1 MSSGVCS
8 RMSKYLAQNLQSKQ
22 KDWNEATQKRLA
34 MTTSMLSSMKGLK
47 MLGVTNYAAGL
58 VQHLRKQEL
67 HMASRVRWMMVAYN
81 ASVFVIVASI
91 NKKGQYLDTET
102 AFTTTALLGLVTHP
116 ANMIMTIIPQAV
128 GSLAGFQRIQD
139 YLLQPPRSDSR
150 VLLRDSDDA
159 MTGPAPAI
167 VIERVA
173 IHPNTSK
180 PPIVSNIDLEVAR
193 GSLVM
198 CSGPVGCGKSALA
211 KALIGELPISSGT
224 ISLSSKR
231 IGYCAQAPWLPV
243 GTFKEAI
250 CGFLP
255 EDQTWYEEVLQLCCL
270 KVDLEGLSMGDQ
282 TMIGSRGLNLSGG
295 QRQRVALARALYA
308 RCDIMLLD
316 DSFSALDGKTER
328 QIVDNLIGSEGYF
341 KKAGVTALIIT
352 NSTSYFKL
360 ADQLLILGNGFVA
373 YKGTWD
379 DLPQKPGEIL
389 KFNHDESHDQSSVQ
403 EVKMDKTVLKQKL
416 KVEEGISDLSR
427 AAGDF
432 SLYEIFKLIVQT
444 ALLFTA
450 QKMMTLA
457 FPLVVVAIYV
467 VQRVYL
473 RTSRQLRLLDL
484 ESQSAVYS
492 SFLESLDGL
501 ATIRAFGWE
510 KQVEK
515 ANIRSLDKSQQP
527 AYIFSRL
534 KNLEEQT
541 PKEDKP
547 GEDYIP
553 KLPWPSA
560 GVVEINDVT
569 VAYNSEAVALQNVT
583 IKVSGGQ
590 QLVICGRTGSGK
602 STLLLALL
610 RLLDAS
616 SGSIKVDGV
625 DLSLVP
631 RSLIREDCFITVCQ
645 DVFILDQTSLRFN
658 LNPMSMVGW
667 RGLADVLIIDVLRR
681 TGLWSHFKS
690 GGSDVTPSE
699 AKEILDT
706 PMSSLPQM
714 STGQTQLFALSRAI
728 LQKAMDGAEVSVIG
742 SRHPGKKI
750 LLLDEA
756 TASLDPETEAAMG
769 RIIHEEFTAQG
780 HTVIAISHRLG
791 GLAENMREG
800 RDAVA
805 LLSNGRIEKIGGVHD
820 VLGTMVL
827 ES

>member
-1 MSSGVCS
+1 MIFFCS

-81 ASVFVIVASI
+81 ASANALGLFAPIITLMVFVIVASI

-150 VLLRDSDDA
+150 VLLIESDDA
-159 MTGPAPAI
+159 TTEVAPAI
-167 VIERVA
+167 VIERVV
-173 IHPNTSK
+173 IQPNASK
-180 PPIVSNIDLEVAR
+180 PPIVSNVDVDITR

-231 IGYCAQAPWLPV
+231 IGYCAQSPWLPG
-243 GTFKEAI
+243 GTLKEAI

-255 EDQTWYEEVLQLCCL
+255 EDQSWYEEVIQLCCL
-270 KVDLEGLSMGDQ
+270 KEDLEALSTGDQ

-341 KKAGVTALIIT
+341 KKAGVTAFIIT

-360 ADQLLILGNGFVA
+360 ADQLLILGNGSVT

-379 DLPQKPGEIL
+379 DLAQKPGEIL
-389 KFNHDESHDQSSVQ
+389 KFNDDESHDQHSMQ

-432 SLYEIFKLIVQT
+432 SLYGYYITAYWLQKWTSAPNSETWFYAGGYVLCSFLAWCSTNGSMSSTWLLIAPYSGMELHRRLLGTVIDAPLSIFSNTDIGV
-444 ALLFTA
+444 
-450 QKMMTLA
+450 TLNR
-457 FPLVVVAIYV
+457 FSQDIQLVD
-467 VQRVYL
+467 
-473 RTSRQLRLLDL
+473 RQLP
-484 ESQSAVYS
+484 
-492 SFLESLDGL
+492 
-501 ATIRAFGWE
+501 
-510 KQVEK
+510 
-515 ANIRSLDKSQQP
+515 P
-527 AYIFSRL
+527 AI
-534 KNLEEQT
+534 
-541 PKEDKP
+541 
-547 GEDYIP
+547 
-553 KLPWPSA
+553 
-560 GVVEINDVT
+560 
-569 VAYNSEAVALQNVT
+569 
-583 IKVSGGQ
+583 
-590 QLVICGRTGSGK
+590 
-602 STLLLALL
+602 
-610 RLLDAS
+610 
-616 SGSIKVDGV
+616 
-625 DLSLVP
+625 LSLT
-631 RSLIREDCFITVCQ
+631 RS
-645 DVFILDQTSLRFN
+645 
-658 LNPMSMVGW
+658 
-667 RGLADVLIIDVLRR
+667 
-681 TGLWSHFKS
+681 
-690 GGSDVTPSE
+690 
-699 AKEILDT
+699 
-706 PMSSLPQM
+706 SS
-714 STGQTQLFALSRAI
+714 
-728 LQKAMDGAEVSVIG
+728 
-742 SRHPGKKI
+742 
-750 LLLDEA
+750 
-756 TASLDPETEAAMG
+756 
-769 RIIHEEFTAQG
+769 
-780 HTVIAISHRLG
+780 
-791 GLAENMREG
+791 
-800 RDAVA
+800 
-805 LLSNGRIEKIGGVHD
+805 
-820 VLGTMVL
+820 
-827 ES
+827 